1 MKGNANTMKWCTVLI
16 LYLIAPQISM
26 AQKSKNQAEKI
37 LSKAYEK
44 IKSVPTLYMRFT
56 YQRKNKKG
64 ELLNS
69 ENGKVYAAGNR
80 YRLSLMEI
88 IQIGDGEKIYTI
100 SSKDKE
106 VTISSAEGIENI
118 LSPVQMLSNYIQ
130 TFNIEKS
137 IQYKKG
143 AEKTLLFLKLT
154 PKKESHVKELIIGL
168 DPENKD
174 LKEIHESENDN
185 HITSI
190 LINEYVPGIIVSKTF
205 LKFEEE
211 DYPNYIITEI
221 D

>member
-1 MKGNANTMKWCTVLI
+1 MKGNSNIIKCYAVLI
-16 LYLIAPQISM
+16 LYLIGPEISM
-26 AQKSKNQAEKI
+26 GQNSKNQAEKI
-37 LSKAYEK
+37 LNKAYEK
-44 IKSVPTLYMRFT
+44 IKNVPTLYMRFT

-69 ENGKVYAAGNR
+69 ESGKVYAAGNR

-88 IQIGDGEKIYTI
+88 IQIGDGKKIYTI

-130 TFNIEKS
+130 MFNIEKS

-143 AEKTLLFLKLT
+143 SRKILLFLKLT
-154 PKKESHVKELIIGL
+154 PKKESPVKELLIGL
-168 DPENKD
+168 DPENND
-174 LKEIHESENDN
+174 LKEIHELENDN
-185 HITSI
+185 YTTSI
-190 LINEYVPGIIVSKTF
+190 LINEYLPGIIVSKTF

-211 DYPNYIITEI
+211 DYPDYVITDI